1 MVRPDQPG
9 LGLLITVADRD
20 RSIHQLMAMDGRV
33 SLITGGAGHIGQAMA
48 AALAEL
54 GSDLVLLDRDAH
66 ALAEA
71 ATPLI
76 ARHGVR
82 VETRVC
88 DLECETELAAVPAWI
103 EQTLGRLDV
112 LINNAAFVGSSELQG
127 WSTPFEEQSLSTWR
141 RALEVNLTAAFA
153 LTQGCKRLLEASG
166 HGSVVNVGSIYGVH
180 GPDLS
185 LYAGTAMRNP
195 AAYAASKGG
204 LLQLTRWL
212 ATVLAP
218 GIRVNALS
226 PGGVARNQPQPF
238 VERYV
243 ARTPLGRMG
252 REEDFKGAITFLA
265 TDLSSWV
272 TGQNIM
278 VDGGWGVW

>member
-1 MVRPDQPG
+1 MGWLRSLKQ
-9 LGLLITVADRD
+9 LGDLT
-20 RSIHQLMAMDGRV
+20 GRV
-33 SLITGGAGHIGQAMA
+33 ALITGGAGHLGRAMA
-48 AALAEL
+48 SALAEL
-54 GSDLVLLDRDAH
+54 GSELVLLDREHQPLAAAAA
-66 ALAEA
+66 ALTSAY
-71 ATPLI
+71 
-76 ARHGVR
+76 GVR
-82 VETRVC
+82 VEVLTC
-88 DLECETELAAVPAWI
+88 DLESEHACAQVPAFMRDHF
-103 EQTLGRLDV
+103 GRLDV
-112 LINNAAFVGSSELQG
+112 LVNNAAFVGSSGLDG
-127 WSTPFEEQSLSTWR
+127 WNTDFQNQSLRTWR
-141 RALEVNLTAAFA
+141 RALEVNLTAVFA
-153 LTQGCKRLLEASG
+153 LTQGCRGLLEASD

-185 LYAGTAMRNP
+185 LYEGTAMHNP

-218 GIRVNALS
+218 RIRVNALS
-226 PGGVARNQPQPF
+226 PGGVGRGQPQAF
-238 VERYV
+238 VERYE

-252 REEDFKGAITFLA
+252 TEEDFKGAIAFLA